1 MPATHVYANGQEIAS
16 KAVGT
21 AGLSS
26 SAAPDPCWSPPGPTA
41 GPVVIPYANTCYAD
55 SITNGTKTVMI
66 AGQTVAIED
75 VSRFDTSIGNEPAT
89 QAFAKG
95 VATGVITGKAYF
107 TNWSSD
113 VIFEGF
119 GVPRHLDLVTHN
131 HGSMP
136 SNTPTFPYVSRGF
149 LGGHPCKDEEKRIKR
164 ACEPE
169 KDHSETRQTLKKQS
183 KMAEMLRKFRT
194 KSGKGRRDGS
204 DWHWT
209 DDHCDGLGAMVNS
222 YAQAREYA
230 GKLQDAYKNL
240 PSELGLMNAL
250 KEQLTDMAFNAG
262 RNAAAKWGAKAAA
275 KQLAGSA
282 VPAWGNA
289 AMALWSAVDAA
300 VAVGEVSE
308 IRAVATESLE
318 RLEVL
323 TKKASDLQ
331 NLAQKFGDVTNMS
344 DEDVLKL
351 ASEGQDMLATLNDCT
366 RARKCNLV
374 PYKADGAGNLIGQ
387 GGKSKVESAVGGG
400 CCPGQT
406 GHHLIPEASLKEQ
419 CPKYDH
425 SMAPTVCVEGFSQ
438 NHGSH
443 ERAHQALAKR
453 HEMKLEA
460 GKVSPDGRMSMDD
473 ALDAGADSH
482 KDAFPLS
489 GCSKECIRAQ
499 LESYYAMCRGARPQ
513 MVNAQ
518 AKPVTPS
525 SPTPAAPAPTG
536 R

>member
-250 KEQLTDMAFNAG
+250 KEQLTDMALTPAG
-262 RNAAAKWGAKAAA
+262 TR
-275 KQLAGSA
+275 Q
-282 VPAWGNA
+282 
-289 AMALWSAVDAA
+289 
-300 VAVGEVSE
+300 
-308 IRAVATESLE
+308 
-318 RLEVL
+318 
-323 TKKASDLQ
+323 Q
-331 NLAQKFGDVTNMS
+331 N
-344 DEDVLKL
+344 
-351 ASEGQDMLATLNDCT
+351 
-366 RARKCNLV
+366 
-374 PYKADGAGNLIGQ
+374 
-387 GGKSKVESAVGGG
+387 
-400 CCPGQT
+400 
-406 GHHLIPEASLKEQ
+406 
-419 CPKYDH
+419 
-425 SMAPTVCVEGFSQ
+425 
-438 NHGSH
+438 
-443 ERAHQALAKR
+443 
-453 HEMKLEA
+453 
-460 GKVSPDGRMSMDD
+460 
-473 ALDAGADSH
+473 
-482 KDAFPLS
+482 
-489 GCSKECIRAQ
+489 
-499 LESYYAMCRGARPQ
+499 GARRLL
-513 MVNAQ
+513 
-518 AKPVTPS
+518 PS
-525 SPTPAAPAPTG
+525 NSPAARCRPGAMRQWRSGLPSMRRWRWAKSPRFG
-536 R
+536 RWLPSRWSGWRC